1 MHMHGG
7 TKQARN
13 ILNYNICN
21 ELKGLVELALD
32 QLRVIV
38 KFWWENQ
45 FQNFISEIWIKILG
59 KTRAVDSELLAA
71 S

>member
-1 MHMHGG
+1 MNGFRSHVEKSCICICMVVHGG

-38 KFWWENQ
+38 KF
-45 FQNFISEIWIKILG
+45 
-59 KTRAVDSELLAA
+59 
-71 S
+71 